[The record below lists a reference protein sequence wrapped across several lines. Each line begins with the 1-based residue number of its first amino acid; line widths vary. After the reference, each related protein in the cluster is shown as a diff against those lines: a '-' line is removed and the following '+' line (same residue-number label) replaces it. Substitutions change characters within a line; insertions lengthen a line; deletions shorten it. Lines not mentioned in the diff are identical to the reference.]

1 MVVDTGSRAQEPP
14 SEAASPSS
22 SDSFI
27 LLPAPTEA
35 PSPLTGYLPYLQAD
49 PTRAA
54 GAPRG
59 SQEPPSSGAPYLA
72 EATLQPPL
80 PSSAQACRAASPL
93 VLLTSLPCHP
103 GISLTLL
110 GSSLLAISLPRVGSS
125 VLGGQARL
133 PGRCSGGNWT
143 LLTRPPTSVSA
154 TGSTACSVPP
164 RSLSLVC
171 CILLLPTNRCQVSF
185 RGGGRCPTPSL
196 ARPRPGPTLRGPR
209 SPTLSDGALGPGPCL

>member
-22 SDSFI
+22 LDSFI
-27 LLPAPTEA
+27 PFPRLPRRLLLSQATCLICKPTQPVAPAPPT
-35 PSPLTGYLPYLQAD
+35 SPRPPFSLLFLP
-49 PTRAA
+49 P
-54 GAPRG
+54 PRCQ
-59 SQEPPSSGAPYLA
+59 SIP
-72 EATLQPPL
+72 
-80 PSSAQACRAASPL
+80 CRAASPL
-93 VLLTSLPCHP
+93 VLLTSLLCHP